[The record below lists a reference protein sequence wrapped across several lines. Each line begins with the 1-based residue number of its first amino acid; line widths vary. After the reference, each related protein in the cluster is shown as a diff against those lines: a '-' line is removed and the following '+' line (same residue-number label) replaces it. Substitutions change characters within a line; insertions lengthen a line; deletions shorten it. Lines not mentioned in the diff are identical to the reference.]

1 MTRLQNLRSRWTDKG
16 VAWLI
21 RRGTMMDQEQIQ
33 NLERLGPHVDGTA
46 DWFQKT

>member
-1 MTRLQNLRSRWTDKG
+1 MTVLQDFRSRRTDKG

-21 RRGTMMDQEQIQ
+21 RRGTMMGPERIQ
-33 NLERLGPHVDGTA
+33 NVERLGPRVDETA